1 MLSVLIICT
10 AIIVLV
16 TLLPLS
22 RHPHWVIRGM
32 DFPRL
37 QIAIVSVVLLV
48 VDAVFLDIQSISTL
62 AVMGATLLCLVWQ
75 LWRIL
80 LYTVLSPKEVKS
92 ASDIHPKRQ
101 LSILTSNVLTPNRNA
116 DALIQ
121 LARKYKPVVLVTL

>member
-1 MLSVLIICT
+1 
-10 AIIVLV
+10 
-16 TLLPLS
+16 
-22 RHPHWVIRGM
+22 
-32 DFPRL
+32 
-37 QIAIVSVVLLV
+37 VVLLV

-80 LYTVLSPKEVKS
+80 LYTVLWPKEVKS